1 MLRLLIVSFLC
12 LFLIKNSYSQKGFI
26 IDSVRYTCLI
36 EQELDSVLVTYY
48 HLDECK
54 EVSDTLRSQIVL
66 LNKTIDAKDNVIA
79 IASNDSTIQ
88 SEMNVTLKA
97 TNTEL
102 EKGIKKEKRKS
113 FFKGAGVGI
122 ATILVIQG
130 AIAAYFLF
138 R

>member
-122 ATILVIQG
+122 AAILTI
-130 AIAAYFLF
+130 
-138 R
+138 